1 MNHCAWHQGWP
12 LLNVTGVTAAA
23 VVVVTTFQPELL
35 MSRAASNP
43 EATQDFPARPVVKNL
58 PANAGGMGLIPG
70 QGRFHTL
77 RGN

>member
-1 MNHCAWHQGWP
+1 MNHCAWHQGWT

-23 VVVVTTFQPELL
+23 VVTTFQPELL
-35 MSRAASNP
+35 ASRAASNP
-43 EATQDFPARPVVKNL
+43 EATQDFPGRPVVKNL

-70 QGRFHTL
+70 QGRFHML

>member
-1 MNHCAWHQGWP
+1 MNHCAWHQGWL

-77 RGN
+77 QGN